1 MGLGTAVTVVAVLS
15 GAWAS
20 IPDAR
25 AGDGPIESLERP
37 GGARLQGRLAGTLA
51 SGFSFITADGSPPLA
66 LQVGSIVH
74 GGGTSRDSVAGP
86 PLFRVLA
93 GPALRLSGTLRSI
106 SPTAVRL
113 GVSWQGPEIS
123 LPRPGVQVVLQRPG
137 VARVFVDNFES
148 LEPSRWTKFGNV
160 SLVDE
165 PRASERKS
173 LRIPSGGAS
182 LSHNLDEPLSAG
194 RLELA
199 YHDDG
204 SVAPGLKWLI
214 ELTFQGPSGPS
225 LLRVIPG
232 WADESLAVEMP
243 NGPALS
249 VQRLARTPGW
259 HRFMF
264 QFGPE
269 QTEISVDGKEL
280 VHGKGPEGPLIALRL
295 ASSSAAPEAPV
306 PDPSKVPVCHVD
318 DLQLIRFAE
327 PSASFE
333 LDIKQDEARLLVGDQ
348 IFGEVMKADSERVLM
363 TVEGKATSLPWG
375 QISGLYFRRVAV
387 RGAPVQGLLARV
399 TWRSAS
405 GGDPDSLDFA
415 EGAITAVTDSV
426 ITVATPFS
434 GLLAIPR
441 ELLHTLLVGGYGR
454 RYLLDATAHHLG
466 DEFSTAAPKLDPPD
480 PEGGVLEKTIELQ
493 ELPGGSWALVLD
505 VVDVA
510 GEEGNDY
517 SDRVKNGEFRT
528 YALINGRRIDYVN
541 RHIKV
546 LNEKPERVTM
556 AIPAGLLHLGK
567 NTIRLEL
574 TGAAGKTTQIDDLG
588 VLQMALEVI
597 AGNAKAAVAPNGRP

>member
-1 MGLGTAVTVVAVLS
+1 MGLRTAVTAMAVLT

-20 IPDAR
+20 FPDAL
-25 AGDGPIESLERP
+25 AGDGPIESLEGP
-37 GGARLQGRLAGTLA
+37 GGARVQGRLAGTLA
-51 SGFSFITADGSPPLA
+51 SGFSLIPADGSPPLA
-66 LQVGSIVH
+66 LEVGSIVH
-74 GGGTSRDSVAGP
+74 GNGASRDSVAGP
-86 PLFRVLA
+86 PLFRILS
-93 GPALRLSGTLRSI
+93 GPALWLSGTLRSI

-148 LEPSRWTKFGNV
+148 FEPSRWMKSGRV

-182 LSHNLDEPLSAG
+182 LSHNLDEPLAAG

-204 SVAPGLKWLI
+204 SVAPGLKWSI

-232 WADESLAVEMP
+232 WAEESLAVEMP

-295 ASSSAAPEAPV
+295 ASSPAAPEAPV

-318 DLQLIRFAE
+318 DLQLTRFAE

-363 TVEGKATSLPWG
+363 TVEGKATPLPWG

-387 RGAPVQGLLARV
+387 PARRSRACSAGDMAIGLRCRSGQPRFRRGGNHRGHRQRHHRRDSVFGASRDPARVASHVAHWRIRPEVSHGRDGAP
-399 TWRSAS
+399 
-405 GGDPDSLDFA
+405 
-415 EGAITAVTDSV
+415 
-426 ITVATPFS
+426 
-434 GLLAIPR
+434 PR
-441 ELLHTLLVGGYGR
+441 
-454 RYLLDATAHHLG
+454 
-466 DEFSTAAPKLDPPD
+466 
-480 PEGGVLEKTIELQ
+480 
-493 ELPGGSWALVLD
+493 
-505 VVDVA
+505 
-510 GEEGNDY
+510 
-517 SDRVKNGEFRT
+517 
-528 YALINGRRIDYVN
+528 
-541 RHIKV
+541 
-546 LNEKPERVTM
+546 
-556 AIPAGLLHLGK
+556 
-567 NTIRLEL
+567 
-574 TGAAGKTTQIDDLG
+574 
-588 VLQMALEVI
+588 
-597 AGNAKAAVAPNGRP
+597 